1 MTTIHRL
8 QPESDVDALITLSR
22 AFFAEYE
29 AHHADFFEIDTLH
42 DADIISYFSRTLD
55 NDNAA
60 TFVAVQDAR
69 VVGYITVF
77 IKSQAGYWK
86 IKRVGDISGL
96 MVHKDYRRQG
106 IASALLSAAVNFA
119 RERGV
124 RYFTVYTA
132 ITNQAAI
139 AFYEHN
145 GMKPLYVTLLGETE
159 YSSTEV
165 Q

>member
-1 MTTIHRL
+1 M
-8 QPESDVDALITLSR
+8 DALIALSHD
-22 AFFAEYE
+22 FFAEYE
-29 AHHADFFEIDTLH
+29 VHHADFFEIDTLR
-42 DADIISYFSRTLD
+42 DVDIVGYFSRTVD
-55 NDNAA
+55 ADDAA
-60 TFVAVQDAR
+60 TFVAVQGAR
-69 VVGYITVF
+69 IVGYITVF
-77 IKSQAGYWK
+77 IKSQPGYWK

-96 MVHKDYRRQG
+96 MVHQNYRRQG
-106 IASALLSAAVNFA
+106 IASALLSAAVSFA

-145 GMKPLYVTLLGETE
+145 GMKPLYVTLLGETGHP
-159 YSSTEV
+159 STEV

>member
-1 MTTIHRL
+1 MVTIRRL
-8 QPESDVDALITLSR
+8 QPESDMDALIALSQ

-29 AHHADFFEIDTLH
+29 AHHADFFEIDMLH
-42 DADIISYFSRTLD
+42 DADITSYFSQTLN

-60 TFVAVQDAR
+60 TFVAVQDAH
-69 VVGYITVF
+69 VVGYITIF

-96 MVHKDYRRQG
+96 MVHQDYRRQG

-139 AFYEHN
+139 AFYAHN
-145 GMKPLYVTLLGETE
+145 GMKPLYVTLLGETNP
-159 YSSTEV
+159 SSTEV
-165 Q
+165 R